1 MLCQESFFMKLLRN
15 VSPTRII
22 ALSFVIVIIIG
33 TVLLSLPVATNKG
46 QETTIFDALF
56 TSVSA
61 TCVIGMSPFD
71 TYIHWSMF
79 GQIVILLL
87 FQIGGLGIMSFM
99 SMFSIFL
106 HKKIGLQERLLL
118 VQTSGNI
125 RLNGVVKLLQ
135 KIFIGTFLFEGIGA
149 IILTFAF
156 YEEMGLKK
164 SIYYGIFHSV
174 SAFCNAGFDLMGFRE
189 PFSSISYYETNPL
202 VCFTLMALIVLGG
215 LGFFVWSDVMKNK
228 FKIHQYSLHSKIIL
242 YSALIL
248 ILLGWFFYYIFE
260 MNGELYNL
268 TYPEKIM
275 SSLFLSVSTRTAG
288 FNAIDMNALS
298 ESGLLLTMCLMFI
311 GAGVGSTSGGVK
323 TTTVAILLAAVIAF
337 AKGKRDV
344 VIFKRRIQNDTI
356 RHAASILIVYM
367 VAVLISTMII
377 CFTDGISLQD
387 ALFETIAA
395 VSTVGYSRV
404 GIQNMSLIAQII
416 MMILMFGGRIGFMS
430 LLMVF
435 WEKEKG
441 EAPIEHPT
449 EEIMIG

>member
-1 MLCQESFFMKLLRN
+1 MKKLRKL
-15 VSPTRII
+15 SPTRII
-22 ALSFVIVIIIG
+22 ALSFALVIIVG
-33 TVLLSLPVATNKG
+33 TILLSLPVATKTG
-46 QETTIFDALF
+46 QETSVFDALF

-71 TYIHWSMF
+71 TYTHWTMF
-79 GQIVILLL
+79 GQIVILVL

-99 SMFSIFL
+99 SLFSIFL

-125 RLNGVVKLLQ
+125 RLNGVVKLLK

-149 IILTFAF
+149 ILLAIAF
-156 YEEMGLKK
+156 YSEMGLAK

-189 PFSSISYYETNPL
+189 AFSSMSYYQTNPL
-202 VCFTLMALIVLGG
+202 VCFTLMVLVILGG
-215 LGFFVWSDVMKNK
+215 LGFFVWSDVLKNK
-228 FKIHQYSLHSKIIL
+228 WRFGQYSLHSKIIL

-248 ILLGWFFYYIFE
+248 VLGGWFFYYIFE
-260 MNGELYNL
+260 LNGNLYAL
-268 TYPEKIM
+268 DYPDKIM
-275 SSLFLSVSTRTAG
+275 SSLFMSVSTRTAG
-288 FNAIDMNALS
+288 FNVMDLNELS
-298 ESGLLLTMCLMFI
+298 EAGLLLTMCLMFI

-323 TTTVAILLAAVIAF
+323 TTTITILLAAVAAF
-337 AKGKRDV
+337 AKGKKDV
-344 VIFKRRIQNDTI
+344 VIFKRRIENDTI

-367 VAVLISTMII
+367 MAVLISTAVI
-377 CFTDGISLQD
+377 CFTDGIRLQD
-387 ALFETIAA
+387 ALFETISA

-404 GIQNMSLIAQII
+404 GIQNMSVIARIL
-416 MMILMFGGRIGFMS
+416 MMILMYGGRIGFMS

-435 WEKEKG
+435 WEKDRG

>member
-1 MLCQESFFMKLLRN
+1 MKLLRN
-15 VSPTRII
+15 LSPTRII
-22 ALSFVIVIIIG
+22 ALSFAIVILVG
-33 TVLLSLPVATNKG
+33 TVLLSLPVATNAG
-46 QETTIFDALF
+46 QETNIFDALF
-56 TSVSA
+56 TAVSA

-71 TYIHWSMF
+71 TYTHWTLF
-79 GQIVILLL
+79 GQIVILIL
-87 FQIGGLGIMSFM
+87 FQIGGLGFMSFM

-125 RLNGVVKLLQ
+125 RLNGVIKLL
-135 KIFIGTFLFEGIGA
+135 KRIFIGTFLFEGIGA
-149 IILTFAF
+149 VILAIAF
-156 YEEMGLKK
+156 YPEMGLSK

-189 PFSSISYYETNPL
+189 PFSSLAYYETNPL
-202 VCFTLMALIVLGG
+202 VCFTLIALIVLGG
-215 LGFFVWSDVMKNK
+215 LGFFVWSDVLKNK
-228 FKIHQYSLHSKIIL
+228 FRFSQYSLHSKIIL

-248 ILLGWFFYYIFE
+248 ILGGWFFYYIFE
-260 MNGELYNL
+260 MNGNLYDL

-275 SSLFLSVSTRTAG
+275 SSLFMSVSTRTAG
-288 FNAIDMNALS
+288 FNAMDLGALS

-311 GAGVGSTSGGVK
+311 GSGVGSTSGGVK
-323 TTTVAILLAAVIAF
+323 TTTIAILLAAVMTF
-337 AKGKRDV
+337 AKGKKDV
-344 VIFKRRIQNDTI
+344 VIFKRRIENDTI

-367 VAVLISTMII
+367 MAVLVSTAII
-377 CFTDGISLQD
+377 CFTDGIRLQD

-404 GIQNMSLIAQII
+404 GIQNMSIIARII
-416 MMILMFGGRIGFMS
+416 MIILMYGGRIGFMS

-435 WEKEKG
+435 WEKDKG
-441 EAPIEHPT
+441 EAPINHPT

>member
-1 MLCQESFFMKLLRN
+1 MKLLRN

-22 ALSFVIVIIIG
+22 ALNFAVVIVIG
-33 TVLLSLPVATNKG
+33 TILLALPIATNKG
-46 QETTIFDALF
+46 QETTILEALF
-56 TSVSA
+56 TSISA

-71 TYIHWSMF
+71 IYTHWTMF
-79 GQIVILLL
+79 GQIVILIL

-99 SMFSIFL
+99 TLFSIFL

-125 RLNGVVKLLQ
+125 RLNGVIKLLK
-135 KIFIGTFLFEGIGA
+135 KIFIGTFIFEAIGA
-149 IILTFAF
+149 IILAFAF

-189 PFSSISYYETNPL
+189 PFSSVSYYETNPL

-215 LGFFVWSDVMKNK
+215 LGFFVWSDILKNK
-228 FKIHQYSLHSKIIL
+228 FKIHKYSLHSKIIL

-248 ILLGWFFYYIFE
+248 ILVGWFFYYIFE

-288 FNAIDMNALS
+288 FNAIDLNSLS

-311 GAGVGSTSGGVK
+311 GSGVGSTSGGIK
-323 TTTVAILLAAVIAF
+323 TTTIAILLATVITF
-337 AKGKRDV
+337 AKGKKDV
-344 VIFKRRIQNDTI
+344 IIFKRRIENDTI

-367 VAVLISTMII
+367 IAVLISTAAI
-377 CFTDGISLQD
+377 CFTDGIQLQD
-387 ALFETIAA
+387 ALFETISA
-395 VSTVGYSRV
+395 VSTVGYSRI
-404 GIQNMSLIAQII
+404 GIQNMSMVAQII
-416 MMILMFGGRIGFMS
+416 MMILMYGGRIGFMS
-430 LLMVF
+430 LLMIF